1 MTTNKRNTSFNFAE
15 LMQLDD
21 RELYKMT
28 AIEMMKRMQEAQHL
42 REEKMAQEMAQKQRL
57 HEEKMKARDDKI
69 AQEQRLHEKKMA
81 EYQKQAKAEEEE
93 RALRMQ
99 KLRNDLRF
107 WGLLSPIMAAIVTA
121 VIGLI
126 FAYIFGTTPFANQS
140 NNQPQTPVQN
150 QQIVH
155 SQPN

>member
-1 MTTNKRNTSFNFAE
+1 MTTNKSDTSFNFAE

-28 AIEMMKRMQEAQHL
+28 AIEIMKRMQEAQHL

-57 HEEKMKARDDKI
+57 HEE
-69 AQEQRLHEKKMA
+69 KMA

-107 WGLLSPIMAAIVTA
+107 WGLLSPIMAAIITA
-121 VIGLI
+121 TIGLI
-126 FAYIFGTTPFANQS
+126 FAYIFGTTPFQS

>member
-1 MTTNKRNTSFNFAE
+1 MTTNKHNTSFNFAE

-28 AIEMMKRMQEAQHL
+28 AIEMMKRMQEAQSF
-42 REEKMAQEMAQKQRL
+42 REEKLAQKIAQEQRL
-57 HEEKMKARDDKI
+57 HEEKMKAIDK
-69 AQEQRLHEKKMA
+69 AHEEKMA

-107 WGLLSPIMAAIVTA
+107 WGLLSPIMAAIATA
-121 VIGLI
+121 IIGLI

-155 SQPN
+155 GQPN

>member
-57 HEEKMKARDDKI
+57 HEE
-69 AQEQRLHEKKMA
+69 KMA

-155 SQPN
+155 SHSN